1 MQAQQQPTIQV
12 LAATPNT
19 SAVLNWQPYL
29 DPAKDLVLHP
39 LGSDGDSFF
48 IVSYVA
54 EGEHKFTVLFH
65 LMIIAKSALPPLAQL
80 AISVLDEKTNK
91 YYSKEMNSPWLD
103 GIAVASDPAVLDI
116 AISGG
121 HLTGTIEQLNTIF
134 QMADGPHNSPL
145 KFNFVMKPRGPAL
158 PNLLTGAIPFSGGV
172 DYEYALPNMETS
184 GELTIRGQTYHVAG
198 RSWLDR
204 EWGRFGPAKWTWM
217 NVQLG
222 DEQAGNLVS
231 ISLWNQQNNDTAPP
245 SHVGLATILN
255 PDGGLVLTTVDIKE
269 LQHWTSPQTKR
280 TYATKWR
287 ITFPDGS
294 GPAGKA
300 DLTVA
305 LLTDDQEIES
315 SIGAN
320 RIEGKAKV
328 TGSYDGKPTA
338 GITTVEQYDLFPL
351 FRT

>member
-1 MQAQQQPTIQV
+1 MKAQQQPTAQI

-19 SAVLNWQPYL
+19 SAVLNCQPYL
-29 DPAKDLVLHP
+29 DPAKDLLLHP

-54 EGEHKFTVLFH
+54 AGDHKFTVLFH
-65 LMIIAKSALPPLAQL
+65 LMIITKSALPPLAQL
-80 AISVLDEKTNK
+80 AVSVLDEKTK
-91 YYSKEMNSPWLD
+91 QYYSHEMNSLWLN
-103 GIAVASDPAVLDI
+103 GIAVAPDPKVLDI

-121 HLTGTIEQLNTIF
+121 HLTGTIEQLNTTF
-134 QMADGPHNSPL
+134 QMADGPNNSPL
-145 KFNFVMKPRGPAL
+145 KFKFAMKPRGPAL

-172 DYEYALPNMETS
+172 DFEYALPDMETS

-231 ISLWNQQNNDTAPP
+231 ISLWNQQNNDSAPP
-245 SHVGLATILN
+245 SPVGVATILS
-255 PDGGLVLTTVDIKE
+255 PDGSLVLTTVNIKE
-269 LQHWTSPQTKR
+269 LQHWTSPETKR

-287 ITFPDGS
+287 IMIPDRS

-300 DLTVA
+300 DLTVT
-305 LLTDDQEIES
+305 LLTDDQEIVS
-315 SIGAN
+315 PIGAN
-320 RIEGKAKV
+320 RIEGKAAV
-328 TGSYDGKPTA
+328 TGSYDGKSTA
-338 GITTVEQYDLFPL
+338 GVTTVEQYDLFPL
-351 FRT
+351 FQ